1 MISFLLAVNLF
12 ANVPVYPVVA
22 QQNHAVTTQSEDSFR
37 IGKFLENNWVVL
49 LAAVVFVIRLQNSV
63 EDIKK
68 DSSNKIEL
76 LAKDFQ
82 IIQASLA
89 ELRTQIDKTAGI
101 AKEDVKRVER
111 KLHKH
116 EERLTKFIELVN
128 ADRIASSKPI
138 FTFKDHLACP
148 INTDDCSIDEN

>member
-12 ANVPVYPVVA
+12 ANVPVYLSVA
-22 QQNHAVTTQSEDSFR
+22 QQNHVVTTQSEDSFK
-37 IGKFLENNWVVL
+37 IGKFLENNWLILV
-49 LAAVVFVIRLQNSV
+49 AAIVFVIRLQNSV

-68 DSSNKIEL
+68 DNSNKIEL

-82 IIQASLA
+82 LIQVSLT

-111 KLHKH
+111 KLHKY
-116 EERLTKFIELVN
+116 EKRLNRFVEFVN
-128 ADRIASSKPI
+128 ADRITSSKPI
-138 FTFKDHLACP
+138 FTFKDY
-148 INTDDCSIDEN
+148 TDED

>member
-12 ANVPVYPVVA
+12 ANVPVYPSVA
-22 QQNHAVTTQSEDSFR
+22 QQNHVVTTQSEDSFK
-37 IGKFLENNWVVL
+37 IGKFLENNWLILV
-49 LAAVVFVIRLQNSV
+49 AAVVFIIRLQNSV

-68 DSSNKIEL
+68 DNSNKIEL
-76 LAKDFQ
+76 LSKDFEF
-82 IIQASLA
+82 IQASLT

-116 EERLTKFIELVN
+116 EERLNRFIEFVN
-128 ADRIASSKPI
+128 ADRIVSSKPI
-138 FTFKDHLACP
+138 FTFKDY
-148 INTDDCSIDEN
+148 TDED